1 VIRVAETDSAVA
13 GAPPTVTPVA
23 PRRFVPLIV
32 RDVFPAAGPLEGV
45 TLEIEGVA

>member
-32 RDVFPAAGPLEGV
+32 SDVFPAAGPEAGL
-45 TLEIEGVA
+45 TLVIEGAV